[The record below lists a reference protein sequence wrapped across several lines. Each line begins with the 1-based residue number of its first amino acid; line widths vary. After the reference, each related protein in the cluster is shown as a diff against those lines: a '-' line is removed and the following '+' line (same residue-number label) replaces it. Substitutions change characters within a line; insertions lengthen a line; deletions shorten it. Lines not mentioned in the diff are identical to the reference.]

1 MSQQTQENVGGSAA
15 RSSTQTKSP
24 PVPRLGDARE
34 TPVYSTAQFT
44 QRQRWTPPPPPRD
57 SLARGRQQRAQR
69 RRRNEWAW
77 VILAGGMISVFGVL
91 IVAMFVLV
99 RAPQSSQ
106 AVMTPADLT
115 TMLPTAVDARNEFI
129 ADGRRVGVDVLQLDD
144 GSVIEMAAWDGQT
157 RYTIIIAGLDRRE
170 DQSNEPVRTDS
181 LMLVSIDPANESI
194 GLLSIPRDLWVEI
207 PGQEDR
213 DRINRAYFLG
223 EVRGAGGGPRLLQQ
237 TVSSNL
243 GMRAHNYVLVDFKVL
258 VDLVDLLGGI
268 EVAIDYTIN
277 DERYPDKN
285 YGYDP
290 FYLAPGTHI
299 LDGEDALRFARTRHG
314 NNDVLRAGR
323 QQQVI
328 GGIRERVLS
337 INFLQLIAQVPALL
351 ASLSENLQTGL
362 DIQQIVQLAFFAKDV
377 EADNIKMRVMNFEYL
392 QEYTTEK
399 YQQQVLIPIVE
410 RLPVL
415 LRETFGDD
423 YAA

>member
-1 MSQQTQENVGGSAA
+1 
-15 RSSTQTKSP
+15 
-24 PVPRLGDARE
+24 
-34 TPVYSTAQFT
+34 
-44 QRQRWTPPPPPRD
+44 
-57 SLARGRQQRAQR
+57 
-69 RRRNEWAW
+69 
-77 VILAGGMISVFGVL
+77 MISVFGVL

>member
-1 MSQQTQENVGGSAA
+1 
-15 RSSTQTKSP
+15 
-24 PVPRLGDARE
+24 
-34 TPVYSTAQFT
+34 
-44 QRQRWTPPPPPRD
+44 
-57 SLARGRQQRAQR
+57 
-69 RRRNEWAW
+69 
-77 VILAGGMISVFGVL
+77 MISVFGIL
-91 IVAMFVLV
+91 IVAMFVLARV
-99 RAPQSSQ
+99 PQSSQ
-106 AVMTPADLT
+106 IVMTPTDLT
-115 TMLPTAVDARNEFI
+115 PVLPTPVDARNEFI

-144 GSVIEMAAWDGQT
+144 GSVIEMAPWDGQT
-157 RYTIIIAGLDRRE
+157 RYTIIVAGLDRRE

-181 LMLVSIDPANESI
+181 LMLVSIDPATKRI

-207 PGQEDR
+207 PGQEER

-237 TVSSNL
+237 TVSWNL
-243 GMRAHNYVLVDFKVL
+243 GMRVHNYVLVDFKVL
-258 VDLVDLLGGI
+258 VDFVELLGGI
-268 EVAIDYTIN
+268 EVSIDYTIN

-290 FYLAPGTHI
+290 FYLAPGRHT
-299 LDGEDALRFARTRHG
+299 LNGEDALRFARTRHG

-337 INFLQLIAQVPALL
+337 INFLQLIAQAPALL
-351 ASLSENLQTGL
+351 SSLNENLQTGL

-377 EADNIKMRVMNFEYL
+377 EADKIQMRVMNFEYV
-392 QEYTTEK
+392 QEYTTEE

-410 RLPVL
+410 RLPAL

-423 YAA
+423 YAP

>member
-1 MSQQTQENVGGSAA
+1 
-15 RSSTQTKSP
+15 
-24 PVPRLGDARE
+24 
-34 TPVYSTAQFT
+34 
-44 QRQRWTPPPPPRD
+44 
-57 SLARGRQQRAQR
+57 
-69 RRRNEWAW
+69 
-77 VILAGGMISVFGVL
+77 MISVFGVL

-99 RAPQSSQ
+99 RVPQSSQ
-106 AVMTPADLT
+106 MVMTPADLT
-115 TMLPTAVDARNEFI
+115 PVLPTAVDARNEFI

-144 GSVIEMAAWDGQT
+144 GSVIEMTPWDGQT
-157 RYTIIIAGLDRRE
+157 RYTIIVAGLDRRE

-181 LMLVSIDPANESI
+181 LILVSIDPATKSI

-207 PGQEDR
+207 PGQEER

-223 EVRGAGGGPRLLQQ
+223 EVRATGGGPRLLQQ
-237 TVSSNL
+237 TVSWNL
-243 GMRAHNYVLVDFKVL
+243 GMRVHNYVLVDFTVL
-258 VDLVDLLGGI
+258 VDLVNLLGGI
-268 EVAIDYTIN
+268 EVSIDYTIN

-337 INFLQLIAQVPALL
+337 LNFLQLIAQVPALL
-351 ASLSENLQTGL
+351 GSLSENLQTGL
-362 DIQQIVQLAFFAKDV
+362 DIQQIVQLAFFAREV
-377 EADNIKMRVMNFEYL
+377 EADNIRMRVMNFEYL
-392 QEYTTEK
+392 QEYTTEE

-423 YAA
+423 YAP

>member
-1 MSQQTQENVGGSAA
+1 
-15 RSSTQTKSP
+15 
-24 PVPRLGDARE
+24 
-34 TPVYSTAQFT
+34 
-44 QRQRWTPPPPPRD
+44 
-57 SLARGRQQRAQR
+57 
-69 RRRNEWAW
+69 
-77 VILAGGMISVFGVL
+77 MISVFGIL

-99 RAPQSSQ
+99 RAPQSSPV
-106 AVMTPADLT
+106 VMTPADLT
-115 TMLPTAVDARNEFI
+115 TILPTAVDARNEFI

-144 GSVIEMAAWDGQT
+144 GSVIELAPWDGQS
-157 RYTIIIAGLDRRE
+157 RYTIIVAGLDRRE
-170 DQSNEPVRTDS
+170 DQTNEPVRTDS
-181 LMLVSIDPANESI
+181 LMLVSIDPADRSI

-237 TVSSNL
+237 TVSWNL
-243 GMRAHNYVLVDFKVL
+243 GMRVHNYVLVDFKVL
-258 VDLVDLLGGI
+258 VDFVDLLGGI
-268 EVAIDYTIN
+268 EVTIDYTIN
-277 DERYPDKN
+277 DERYPDNN

-290 FYLAPGTHI
+290 FYLAPGTHV

-323 QQQVI
+323 QQQVL

-337 INFLQLIAQVPALL
+337 INFLQLMVQLPALL
-351 ASLSENLQTGL
+351 GSLNENLQTGL
-362 DIQQIVQLAFFAKDV
+362 DLQQIVQLAFFAKDV
-377 EADNIKMRVMNFEYL
+377 EAEDITMRVMNFEFV
-392 QEYTTEK
+392 QEYTTEE

-423 YAA
+423 YAP

>member
-1 MSQQTQENVGGSAA
+1 
-15 RSSTQTKSP
+15 
-24 PVPRLGDARE
+24 
-34 TPVYSTAQFT
+34 
-44 QRQRWTPPPPPRD
+44 
-57 SLARGRQQRAQR
+57 
-69 RRRNEWAW
+69 
-77 VILAGGMISVFGVL
+77 MISVFGIL
-91 IVAMFVLV
+91 IVTMFVLV
-99 RAPQSSQ
+99 RVPQS
-106 AVMTPADLT
+106 APIVMTPADLT
-115 TMLPTAVDARNEFI
+115 PVLPTAVDARNEFI

-144 GSVIEMAAWDGQT
+144 GSLIEIAPWDGQT
-157 RYTIIIAGLDRRE
+157 RYTIIVAGLDRRE

-181 LMLVSIDPANESI
+181 LMLVSIDPADKSI
-194 GLLSIPRDLWVEI
+194 GVLSIPRDLWVEI
-207 PGQEDR
+207 PGQEER

-237 TVSSNL
+237 TVSWNL
-243 GMRAHNYVLVDFKVL
+243 GMRVHNYVLVDFKVL

-268 EVAIDYTIN
+268 EVSIDYTIN

-351 ASLSENLQTGL
+351 SSLSENLQTGL
-362 DIQQIVQLAFFAKDV
+362 DIQQIVQLAFFAREV
-377 EADNIKMRVMNFEYL
+377 EGEDIRMRVMNFEYL
-392 QEYTTEK
+392 QEYTTEE

-423 YAA
+423 YAP

>member
-1 MSQQTQENVGGSAA
+1 MPQQTREQLGNSAA
-15 RSSTQTKSP
+15 PSAPRM
-24 PVPRLGDARE
+24 PVPRVAASSE
-34 TPVYSTAQFT
+34 APVYSTAQFT
-44 QRQRWTPPPPPRD
+44 RRQQRTPPPPPRE
-57 SLARGRQQRAQR
+57 SVARERQRRAQRR

-99 RAPQSSQ
+99 RAPQSAQ
-106 AVMTPADLT
+106 MVMTPADLT
-115 TMLPTAVDARNEFI
+115 PLLPTAVDARNEFI
-129 ADGRRVGVDVLQLDD
+129 ADGRRVGVDVLRLED
-144 GSVIEMAAWDGQT
+144 GSVIEMAPWDGQS
-157 RYTIIIAGLDRRE
+157 RYTIIVAGLDRRE

-181 LMLVSIDPANESI
+181 LMLVSIDPATKSI

-207 PGQEDR
+207 PGQEER

-223 EVRGAGGGPRLLQQ
+223 EVRATGGGPRLLQQ
-237 TVSSNL
+237 TVSWNL
-243 GMRAHNYVLVDFKVL
+243 GMRVHNYVLVDFKVL

-268 EVAIDYTIN
+268 EVSIDYTIN
-277 DERYPDKN
+277 DQRYPDNN
-285 YGYDP
+285 YGFDP

-362 DIQQIVQLAFFAKDV
+362 DIQQIVQLAFYAREV
-377 EADNIKMRVMNFEYL
+377 EAENIRMRVMNFEYL
-392 QEYTTEK
+392 QEYTTEE

-423 YAA
+423 YAP